1 MKHRTTPRPLRI
13 QNYESAKIKISDRS
27 ELSPNQFSKS
37 RTWADQD
44 QTIEKLGPDQ
54 EQLKIENFDSD
65 RTWTKPI
72 LRISDR
78 KMLKISDLFGPAVLG
93 TRGPLITGQTL
104 FQVFP
109 SETFSFIS
117 FNWNKNWLIIK
128 FRFRF
133 YFRLSNSGVGWLP
146 TADKRINKH
155 IWNWTNDICR
165 TDLLSLIKNICNRL
179 ALSVS

>member
-1 MKHRTTPRPLRI
+1 MSGPGPKKL
-13 QNYESAKIKISDRS
+13 K
-27 ELSPNQFSKS
+27 
-37 RTWADQD
+37 
-44 QTIEKLGPDQ
+44 KLGPDQ
-54 EQLKIENFDSD
+54 EELKFDSD

-72 LRISDR
+72 LKISDR
-78 KMLKISDLFGPAVLG
+78 TTTKKCWKSRTYSDRPLLG

-117 FNWNKNWLIIK
+117 FNWNKNWLIIN

-133 YFRLSNSGVGWLP
+133 YFRLSTSGVGWLP

-155 IWNWTNDICR
+155 IWNWTNHICR

-179 ALSVS
+179 TLSVS